1 MKKIISAILVIFT
14 LLFCLTSCGPVFR
27 SSIYPEGYIGGVGIS
42 YGSGTQLYWV
52 ETYEE
57 ALECIELLKSHGSTI
72 SESLLYSYEGDLFDT
87 KYLFRFC
94 GKKDAAKYGDNLCDR
109 YAENVSVETYGF
121 FEDVDIKDFEYTYI
135 SNFDVLYFE
144 PNIDFYRAYNSDED
158 IDRDLLTYE
167 SYENMPTYYKT
178 YLTVRYDKTL
188 FARTYRSKNNE
199 QTKLDEECINAILD
213 SLVFIGTE

>member
-1 MKKIISAILVIFT
+1 MKRIVSAILVICT
-14 LLFCLTSCGPVFR
+14 LLLCLTSCGPVFR

-72 SESLLYSYEGDLFDT
+72 LESLLYSYEGDLFDT

-158 IDRDLLTYE
+158 IDRELFTYE
-167 SYENMPTYYKT
+167 SYNSTEIYSFVMYGKT
-178 YLTVRYDKTL
+178 A
-188 FARTYRSKNNE
+188 FAKIYREKNNE

>member
-1 MKKIISAILVIFT
+1 MKRIVSAILIIFT
-14 LLFCLTSCGPVFR
+14 LLFCLTSCGQVFR

-144 PNIDFYRAYNSDED
+144 PHLDFYRAYNSDED

-167 SYENMPTYYKT
+167 SYENLSTDLKT
-178 YLTVRYDKTL
+178 YLTVSYDKTL
-188 FARTYRSKNNE
+188 LALTYRSKNNE

>member
-1 MKKIISAILVIFT
+1 MKRIVSAILVICT
-14 LLFCLTSCGPVFR
+14 LLLCLTSCGPVFR

-144 PNIDFYRAYNSDED
+144 PYRDFYSAYNSDED

>member
-27 SSIYPEGYIGGVGIS
+27 SSIYPKGYIGGVGIS
-42 YGSGTQLYWV
+42 YGSGTELYWV

-57 ALECIELLKSHGSTI
+57 TLECIELLKSHGSTI

-87 KYLFRFC
+87 KYLFRFT
-94 GKKDAAKYGDNLCDR
+94 GKMDATKYGDNLCDR
-109 YAENVSVETYGF
+109 YAEYVSVETYGF

-144 PNIDFYRAYNSDED
+144 PHQDFYRAYNSDED

-167 SYENMPTYYKT
+167 SHENLPTYLKT

-188 FARTYRSKNNE
+188 LALTYRSKNNE

>member
-1 MKKIISAILVIFT
+1 MKRIVSAILVICT
-14 LLFCLTSCGPVFR
+14 LLLCLTSCGPVFR

-42 YGSGTQLYWV
+42 YGSGAQLYWV

-87 KYLFRFC
+87 KYLFTFS
-94 GKKDAAKYGDNLCDR
+94 GKMDAAKYGDNLCDR

-158 IDRDLLTYE
+158 INRDLLTYE

-178 YLTVRYDKTL
+178 YFNVTYDKTP
-188 FARTYRSKNNE
+188 FAQIYRSKNNE